1 MIANGSSGTA
11 SINLRGLGAKRTL
24 VLING
29 RRMQPGGVYSQEPD
43 INQIPAQMIE
53 RVEVL
58 TGGASATYGADA
70 VAGVVN
76 FIMRRVDGVE
86 ISAGIDGY
94 QHNNNNSYIQGLM
107 DERGFEYPTGNT
119 GIDGKGYNVNFVI
132 GGDFENGRGNATA
145 YINWRKND
153 ELLQESRDYS
163 SCALNWEGT
172 VCGGSP
178 NTEVPN
184 YFMAPLTEDGLG
196 PHGFDFFQQA
206 WLALQPD
213 NSLLPYDRANSYNYA
228 PINHFMRPDERWSL
242 GAFADYEFNRHA
254 EVYLELMGF
263 NDETRAQIAE
273 SGTFFAEVYPL
284 PLSNEYFPE
293 NFRKSLEQYWPGEDE
308 FGFYIGKRNVEGGPR
323 TDILEHSSY
332 RIVAGVRG
340 LLAGEWDYDVSYLYA
355 KTNSTSTYIND
366 FFAPRIATAVDS
378 SLCEVDRDCIPY
390 QVFTYEGVT
399 KEAADSL
406 SGTAISNSDTATT
419 IFQAYVTGDA
429 GWGLPAGSI
438 MAVAGYEHRL
448 VEFERVSDDIYE
460 QGLLLGQSGET
471 PSLAG
476 DYAVDEI
483 FVEANIPLLADRAFA
498 QQMTLDL
505 AYRWSDYST
514 SGQNSTYRF
523 GLDWQTVDWMRLRA
537 GYNHAV
543 RAPNIGELHMPQQ
556 VGGRGPEDYCAGT
569 EPVYTFDQCARTGVT
584 AEQYGNIFEPPED
597 FNNSNVLYGGNPL
610 LDPEEADTVT
620 AGVVFEAFDS
630 MRLSLDY
637 WDIKID
643 GVIDVIEPE
652 TTFDLCAFDGQLC
665 PLIQRGPTGS
675 LWLGNDGYIVAID
688 WNIGQQHSRGIDAAW
703 AWSLGTNW
711 QFDLI
716 GTYYLKKETT
726 VLADNPDSTFDC
738 AGVVSFECLP
748 TPDWRHTAS
757 ATYDS
762 GGWWAVTG
770 RWRYYGAVTYIGE
783 DDLLAGDT
791 MGAQNYL
798 DLNAVFRFLETHDVV
813 VGVNNVLDEEP
824 PLVGSSLATNANTVA
839 GFYDTLGRFLFARAT
854 FRW

>member
-1 MIANGSSGTA
+1 MQCKTRLSLTISAALGFSTLLAVPALAQEDQSEFDDESTIEEVIITGSRIVSDDGFGRTSPVTVVDMGEISSFGFTRVEDILNNLPQVEADQSSMIANGSSGTA

-308 FGFYIGKRNVEGGPR
+308 FGFYIGKRNV
-323 TDILEHSSY
+323 
-332 RIVAGVRG
+332 
-340 LLAGEWDYDVSYLYA
+340 
-355 KTNSTSTYIND
+355 
-366 FFAPRIATAVDS
+366 
-378 SLCEVDRDCIPY
+378 
-390 QVFTYEGVT
+390 
-399 KEAADSL
+399 
-406 SGTAISNSDTATT
+406 
-419 IFQAYVTGDA
+419 
-429 GWGLPAGSI
+429 
-438 MAVAGYEHRL
+438 
-448 VEFERVSDDIYE
+448 
-460 QGLLLGQSGET
+460 
-471 PSLAG
+471 
-476 DYAVDEI
+476 
-483 FVEANIPLLADRAFA
+483 
-498 QQMTLDL
+498 
-505 AYRWSDYST
+505 
-514 SGQNSTYRF
+514 
-523 GLDWQTVDWMRLRA
+523 
-537 GYNHAV
+537 
-543 RAPNIGELHMPQQ
+543 
-556 VGGRGPEDYCAGT
+556 
-569 EPVYTFDQCARTGVT
+569 
-584 AEQYGNIFEPPED
+584 
-597 FNNSNVLYGGNPL
+597 
-610 LDPEEADTVT
+610 
-620 AGVVFEAFDS
+620 
-630 MRLSLDY
+630 
-637 WDIKID
+637 
-643 GVIDVIEPE
+643 
-652 TTFDLCAFDGQLC
+652 
-665 PLIQRGPTGS
+665 
-675 LWLGNDGYIVAID
+675 
-688 WNIGQQHSRGIDAAW
+688 
-703 AWSLGTNW
+703 
-711 QFDLI
+711 
-716 GTYYLKKETT
+716 
-726 VLADNPDSTFDC
+726 
-738 AGVVSFECLP
+738 
-748 TPDWRHTAS
+748 
-757 ATYDS
+757 
-762 GGWWAVTG
+762 
-770 RWRYYGAVTYIGE
+770 
-783 DDLLAGDT
+783 
-791 MGAQNYL
+791 
-798 DLNAVFRFLETHDVV
+798 
-813 VGVNNVLDEEP
+813 
-824 PLVGSSLATNANTVA
+824 
-839 GFYDTLGRFLFARAT
+839 
-854 FRW
+854 